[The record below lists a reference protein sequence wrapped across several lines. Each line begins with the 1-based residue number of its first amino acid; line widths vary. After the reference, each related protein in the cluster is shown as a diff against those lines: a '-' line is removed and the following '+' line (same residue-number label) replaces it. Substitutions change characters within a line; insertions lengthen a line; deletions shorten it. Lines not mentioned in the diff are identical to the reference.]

1 MDKTNKMA
9 IVKMNKRDWELIAL
23 GYIFG
28 MLVGFVA
35 FISVMVLWFL

>member
-1 MDKTNKMA
+1 MVV
-9 IVKMNKRDWELIAL
+9 VKMDRRDWDLVAL

-35 FISVMVLWFL
+35 FIFVMVVWFL